1 MEATKTESPIKAEPN
16 MRRQSDKA
24 MAIWKVMKTNVSTTL
39 TEIELAKKERTM
51 LTKKLGAA
59 AKQLQ
64 KARAKLEAATAAFA
78 SATKEV
84 AHLRDRASECDDL
97 ISRMDR
103 DLDKSA
109 AKTRAAYYVYMSKN
123 EEADEELA
131 AEIAEAQ
138 QRHRQQQA
146 MINLCEFEEQT
157 QQAFVDMMVDVEP
170 LSP

>member
-1 MEATKTESPIKAEPN
+1 MEAESPIKTEPN
-16 MRRQSDKA
+16 MRCQSDKA
-24 MAIWKVMKTNVSTTL
+24 KAIWKVMKSNVSTAL
-39 TEIELAKKERTM
+39 SEIELAKKERAM

-84 AHLRDRASECDDL
+84 AHLRERASECDDL
-97 ISRMDR
+97 ISRR
-103 DLDKSA
+103 DHEVDKSA
-109 AKTRAAYYVYMSKN
+109 IKTRAAYYVYVSKN

-138 QRHRQQQA
+138 QRHRQHQA

-157 QQAFVDMMVDVEP
+157 QQAFVDMMVGVEP